1 MYERQESNAN
11 GMDFFFLQIIRIYYV
26 LCFVHV
32 MSNASEI
39 ISNIFMF
46 LMYSPL
52 LLLFLLCNYLHN
64 FRNLKIEN
72 EHVHIFWY
80 LMFVCVI
87 SISMHVYIY
96 ISTCYI
102 SCSRKCLYTVLMQ
115 LHNVLLQSFLL
126 FFHFLFLFVCG
137 FCFFFC

>member
-1 MYERQESNAN
+1 MYSISSIEKFMVFFSILFANNLLYERQESNAN

-52 LLLFLLCNYLHN
+52 LFLLFLLCNYLHN

-96 ISTCYI
+96 
-102 SCSRKCLYTVLMQ
+102 
-115 LHNVLLQSFLL
+115 LHVI
-126 FFHFLFLFVCG
+126 
-137 FCFFFC
+137 

>member
-1 MYERQESNAN
+1 MYSISSIEKFMGFFSILFANNLLYERQESNAN
-11 GMDFFFLQIIRIYYV
+11 GMDFFILQIIRIYYV

-96 ISTCYI
+96 
-102 SCSRKCLYTVLMQ
+102 
-115 LHNVLLQSFLL
+115 LHVI
-126 FFHFLFLFVCG
+126 
-137 FCFFFC
+137 

>member
-1 MYERQESNAN
+1 MYSISSIEKFMVFFFLFCLQIIYCMKDKKVMLMEWT
-11 GMDFFFLQIIRIYYV
+11 FFFLQIIHIYYV

-64 FRNLKIEN
+64 FRILKIEN

-87 SISMHVYIY
+87 SISIHVYIY
-96 ISTCYI
+96 
-102 SCSRKCLYTVLMQ
+102 
-115 LHNVLLQSFLL
+115 LHVI
-126 FFHFLFLFVCG
+126 
-137 FCFFFC
+137 

>member
-1 MYERQESNAN
+1 MYSISSIEKFTWGFFSILFANNLLYERQESNAN

-87 SISMHVYIY
+87 YISMHVYIY
-96 ISTCYI
+96 
-102 SCSRKCLYTVLMQ
+102 
-115 LHNVLLQSFLL
+115 LHVI
-126 FFHFLFLFVCG
+126 
-137 FCFFFC
+137 